1 MKPSP
6 KVEAVAEEILAA
18 FRDGRIPAALAQIF
32 IHRKTDSP
40 SLRWS
45 LGNRLIAALH
55 GHFDARGFRQWK
67 AAGRHVKRG
76 EHAFYILGPCLRR
89 RSGAH
94 ELADTG
100 SGADEAEELVLT
112 GLTAIAVFGYA
123 QTEGEPLPG
132 EEEGQAFVST
142 RPLIDV
148 ARSWGLAVTTFTGEG
163 TGRLGSYR
171 PGAIA
176 LGVENLST
184 WSHELVHAADHRLGT
199 LSQGV
204 GQRLDNEVVAELGGA
219 VLLECLGYSTES
231 DRGGAYAYIERYCR
245 AAEREVLPVCMEL
258 LDRVHACVALILDTA
273 AQIASSGDA
282 ATEVPS

>member
-89 RSGAH
+89 RSSAH

-112 GLTAIAVFGYA
+112 GFTAIAVFGYA

-132 EEEGQAFVST
+132 EEEERAFIST
-142 RPLIDV
+142 RPLIEV
-148 ARSWGLAVTTFTGEG
+148 ARSWDLAVTTFPGEG
-163 TGRLGSYR
+163 TGRLGTYR

-184 WSHELVHAADHRLGT
+184 WSHELVHYAARPIMPSRPG
-199 LSQGV
+199 SA
-204 GQRLDNEVVAELGGA
+204 RR
-219 VLLECLGYSTES
+219 
-231 DRGGAYAYIERYCR
+231 DREMA
-245 AAEREVLPVCMEL
+245 AAEIGIIRAGSSGSYGREHRSVAPASRSSSRQKPRGYRRVDEL
-258 LDRVHACVALILDTA
+258 LGSFASPGLCRVAASLFPRPTPRCELISA
-273 AQIASSGDA
+273 
-282 ATEVPS
+282 